1 MKPAV
6 LEQHQIG
13 IYFSAVLLGLLIAVA
28 VPWAH
33 ELEAAIDTAIATL
46 LYVMFLQLPLGDL
59 RHSFADRRF
68 LLALGVSNFV
78 VVPVLVLILAL
89 VLLPDIAVLWLGVL
103 MVLLTPCIDCV
114 VAFTHIAGGNTRGL
128 LAATPLLLL
137 AQMLLLPVYLGLF
150 LGSSAAEIVQPEP
163 FARAFLWFIAVP
175 FALAALTQF
184 LAPRNAPVGRVT
196 QMLGWLPVPM
206 TALLLVIVIGA
217 LGPRLGPAASVIGQA
232 VPVYIAFAVTAPF
245 IGFAVSR
252 LFGLETGAARAVV
265 FSTSTRNSLVVL
277 PLAFAVPDSGPL
289 VAAVIVTQTLVE
301 LASEVV
307 YVRWVPRLAPHV
319 V

>member
-1 MKPAV
+1 MTPAV
-6 LEQHQIG
+6 LEKRQIG
-13 IYFSAVLLGLLIAVA
+13 IYFSAVLVGLLIAVT
-28 VPWAH
+28 VSWAH
-33 ELEAAIDTAIATL
+33 ELEAAIDTAIAVL

-59 RHSFADRRF
+59 RHAFADHRF
-68 LLALGVSNFV
+68 LLALAVSNFV

-103 MVLLTPCIDCV
+103 MVLLTPCIDYV
-114 VAFTHIAGGNTRGL
+114 VAFTHMARGNTRLL
-128 LAATPLLLL
+128 LAAMPLLLL
-137 AQMLLLPVYLGLF
+137 TQMLLLPVYLGLF
-150 LGSSAAEIVQPEP
+150 LGSSAAELIQPEP
-163 FARAFLWFIAVP
+163 FLRAFLWLIAVP
-175 FALAALTQF
+175 FALAALTQV
-184 LAPRNAPVGRVT
+184 LAARHAPVGRVT

-217 LGPRLGPAASVIGQA
+217 VTPRLGPAASVIGQA

-245 IGFAVSR
+245 VGFAVSR
-252 LFGLETGAARAVV
+252 LFGLETGAARAVI

-307 YVRWVPRLAPHV
+307 YVRWVPRLAPV
-319 V
+319 AV